1 MASIALSYRIPPNE
15 FEKQY
20 KDHLSNFRTWDQR
33 EHAEEWLLFPQ
44 NIGTHLS
51 IDEVA
56 VSKGELYT
64 LITNKKAH
72 GKKGALVACA
82 RGTKTSDVTAVLCRI
97 DAVTRNLVTEV
108 TLDLSPA
115 MEATV
120 RSAFPRARVT
130 SDRFHVQKLVSE
142 AVQDVRVALRRRA
155 QHEENEAIKQARTEK
170 RTYVPHLYANGDTKK
185 QLLARSK
192 HLLFMPSN
200 RWHESQE
207 ERAKILFAEFPIL
220 KKAYDL
226 SMLFRSFY
234 EQSKDVAS
242 AKVALAKW
250 YTKITECGIDSF
262 LLPAETVRVHEETI
276 LNYFVSRS
284 TNADAESFNAK
295 LKNFRALL
303 RGVSD
308 KKFFLFRVSKL
319 YA

>member
-1 MASIALSYRIPPNE
+1 MATIALSYRIPPKE

-33 EHAEEWLLFPQ
+33 DHAEEWLLFPQ

-56 VSKGELYT
+56 ISNGELYT
-64 LITNKKAH
+64 LVTNKKAH
-72 GKKGALVACA
+72 GKKGALVACVC
-82 RGTKTSDVTAVLCRI
+82 GTKTADVTTVLRRI
-97 DAVTRNLVTEV
+97 DAITRNLVTEV

-120 RSAFPRARVT
+120 RTSFPRARVT

-142 AVQDVRVALRRRA
+142 AVQEVRVALRRCA
-155 QHEENEAIKQARTEK
+155 QHEENEAIKHARAEK
-170 RTYVPHLYANGDTKK
+170 RAYVPHLYANGDTKK
-185 QLLARSK
+185 QLLARGK

-207 ERAKILFAEFPIL
+207 ERAKILFAEFPTL

-242 AKVALAKW
+242 AKRALATW
-250 YTKITECGIDSF
+250 YAKIVACGIDSF
-262 LLPAETVRVHEETI
+262 LLPAETVRAHEETI

-308 KKFFLFRVSKL
+308 KKFFLFRVAML